1 MTSPAGTSQD
11 QAALSVQ
18 PTPATQDAGGNPL
31 GIRNIDHIE
40 FWVDDAEHWAASY
53 EKCYGMLRRAYGDT
67 KSGVDGKRSFVVG
80 QGRINFVF
88 SEPEGDSAQAGVLSD
103 HLEKHGCA
111 VRDVAFRVNDPA
123 AALKQAVGSGAPEH
137 DGYTENAGYCHS
149 AIKTYGDTVHSFLT
163 RTDACVGTFAPG
175 YDNLPGGIEDGDI
188 NFMMIDHI
196 VGNVEVMDEWANFY
210 ERVFG
215 FQEIGYFDINS
226 GKSALMSKVL
236 GGTDGYI
243 KMPINEPTGD
253 NSQIQIFLDDNNGP
267 GVQHIALLTSDIIR
281 ATAAMRKQGVE
292 FLEVPDTYYDAVPER
307 VPLLKEDLRTLQDLR
322 ILVDQD
328 RPDGYLLQLFTQP
341 VFDRPTL
348 FHEIIQRRGNSEG
361 FGEGNFQALFE
372 AIEREQAKRGLL

>member
-1 MTSPAGTSQD
+1 MTPPTGTSKD
-11 QAALSVQ
+11 PSGLSVSSQ
-18 PTPATQDAGGNPL
+18 PAAQDDGGNPL
-31 GIRNIDHIE
+31 GLRNIDHVE
-40 FWVDDAEHWAASY
+40 FWVDDAEHWASSY
-53 EKCYGMLRRAYGDT
+53 ERCYGMLRRAYGDT
-67 KSGVDGKRSFVVG
+67 QSGVAGKRSFVVG

-88 SEPEGDSAQAGVLSD
+88 SEPEGDGAAAGVIRD
-103 HLEKHGCA
+103 HLDKHGCA

-123 AALKQAVGSGAPEH
+123 AALKQAVANGAPEQSP
-137 DGYTENAGYCHS
+137 YTETAGYCHS

-163 RTDACVGTFAPG
+163 RTDGCVGTFAPG
-175 YDNLPGGIEDGDI
+175 YENLPGGIEDGDI

-215 FQEIGYFDINS
+215 FKEIGYFDINS

-243 KMPINEPTGD
+243 KMPINEPTGK
-253 NSQIQIFLDDNNGP
+253 NSQIQIYLDDNNGP

-307 VPLLKEDLRTLQDLR
+307 VPLLKEDLETLKRLR

-348 FHEIIQRRGNSEG
+348 FHEVIQRRGNSEG

>member
-1 MTSPAGTSQD
+1 MNTSSGTTQNES
-11 QAALSVQ
+11 APSVRPHSVQ
-18 PTPATQDAGGNPL
+18 GGGDNPL
-31 GIRNIDHIE
+31 GLRNIDHVE
-40 FWVDDAEHWAASY
+40 FWVDNADHWTSSY
-53 EKCYGMLRRAYGDT
+53 ERCYGMVRRAYADT
-67 KSGVDGKRSFVVG
+67 QTGAAGKRSFVVG

-88 SEPEGDSAQAGVLSD
+88 SEPQGDSPEAGVIRD
-103 HLEKHGCA
+103 HLDKHGCA
-111 VRDVAFRVNDPA
+111 VRDVAFRVDDPK
-123 AALKQAVGSGAPEH
+123 AALDQAVASGAPAH
-137 DGYTENAGYCHS
+137 SQYTEANGYCHA
-149 AIKTYGDTVHSFLT
+149 AIKTYGDTVHSLLN
-163 RTDACVGTFAPG
+163 RTEACKGVFAPG
-175 YDNLPGGIEDGDI
+175 YQNLPGGIEAGDI

-196 VGNVEVMDEWANFY
+196 VANVEVMDQWANFY

-215 FQEIGYFDINS
+215 FREIGYFDINS

-243 KMPINEPTGD
+243 KMPINEPSGE
-253 NSQIQIFLDDNNGP
+253 NSQIQIYLDDNNGP

-281 ATAAMRKQGVE
+281 ATAAMRAQGVD
-292 FLEVPDTYYDAVPER
+292 FLEVPDTYYDAVPTR
-307 VPLLKEDLRTLQDLR
+307 VPLLKENLERLKELR

-372 AIEREQAKRGLL
+372 AIEREQVKRGLL